1 MTRPDTRN
9 DKQQL
14 ETRSDPILLTM
25 IRPGVDTLVL
35 CVGINEPVKDGSA
48 ETTRKMFEG
57 IWLKRWRHIGSGVEL
72 PNPKI
77 TLGRGRVRDAGEFDS
92 FCFIAPKSGVFH
104 RVPFSNI
111 WFNAGLSAVKH
122 AQINMVNK
130 STEQGHEMK
139 SGDADVIKSCRRRMD
154 CLRKVRLLFQKKK
167 KYFTTEPLIWFNFF

>member
-57 IWLKRWRHIGSGVEL
+57 ILLKRWRHIGSGVEL

-92 FCFIAPKSGVFH
+92 FLFYRAKIG
-104 RVPFSNI
+104 RVSP
-111 WFNAGLSAVKH
+111 SAFLQHLV
-122 AQINMVNK
+122 
-130 STEQGHEMK
+130 
-139 SGDADVIKSCRRRMD
+139 
-154 CLRKVRLLFQKKK
+154 
-167 KYFTTEPLIWFNFF
+167 